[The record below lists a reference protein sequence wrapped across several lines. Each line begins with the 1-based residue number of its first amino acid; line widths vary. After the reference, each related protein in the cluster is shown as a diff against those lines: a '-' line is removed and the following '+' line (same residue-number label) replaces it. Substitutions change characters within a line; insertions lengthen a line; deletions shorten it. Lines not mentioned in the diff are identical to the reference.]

1 MIRSQRMIEELR
13 TFVYK
18 NNRPDH
24 MDGYHDDII
33 MAYAMAIFVVQTS
46 FKKLEESK
54 KHTKA
59 MLDSWLNITNGGNEV
74 IKRNTNPTPNTNT
87 PTYNQPQIR
96 QGGNNN
102 DNGDYNWL
110 FGIRK

>member
-1 MIRSQRMIEELR
+1 M
-13 TFVYK
+13 
-18 NNRPDH
+18 P
-24 MDGYHDDII
+24 GYHDDII

-74 IKRNTNPTPNTNT
+74 NKNNNNPPTTTNT
-87 PTYNQPQIR
+87 PTYNQPQIS

-102 DNGDYNWL
+102 NGNGDYNWL